1 MLILLV
7 DDNPDDRALARHAIV
22 DAFPGAEVREATDA
36 ADFAAAFG
44 DGEGIDLVVTDY
56 ELNWSDGL
64 DILRR
69 VKAARPG
76 LPVVMHTG
84 SGSEELAAAAMKA
97 GLDDYVVK
105 SPRGLPRLRASL
117 RGAVQAARDRAALA
131 RSEADLRAALR
142 QRDVL
147 LAELHH
153 RVKNNL
159 QSAISLLRLRAR
171 RLPED
176 AQSARAELLEVAGR
190 LQALAEVQARIHA
203 ADDFSSVDMRVVLD
217 DLGNS
222 LAGLYADKGIA
233 VSIEL
238 DGGFALPVRQAAPL
252 SLVCYEL
259 LLNVF
264 KHAFAGR
271 EAGGALRLIHARLP
285 DGRHEVAIAD
295 DGVGMDP
302 AVAEGTGWTLIR
314 SLAREAGAEIALAS
328 APGGG
333 GTRVTL
339 RIDGGDDAPGSGPS
353 GLRGRGF

>member
-1 MLILLV
+1 MLIVLV
-7 DDNPDDRALARHAIV
+7 DDDPDDRAFVRHAIA

-44 DGEGIDLVVTDY
+44 DGGGIDLVVTDY

-64 DILRR
+64 EILKR

-76 LPVVMHTG
+76 LPVVMHTA
-84 SGSEELAAAAMKA
+84 SGDEEVAVAAMKA

-105 SPRGLPRLRASL
+105 SARGLPRLRASL
-117 RGAVQAARDRAALA
+117 RGAVQAAKDRAALA

-171 RLPED
+171 RLPRD
-176 AQSARAELLEVAGR
+176 AEAARAELLEVAGR
-190 LQALAEVQARIHA
+190 LQALADVQARIHA
-203 ADDFSSVDMRVVLD
+203 AEDFSSVDMRAVLK
-217 DLGNS
+217 DLADS
-222 LAGLYADKGIA
+222 LADLYADKGIA
-233 VSIEL
+233 VSAEL
-238 DGGFALPVRQAAPL
+238 GGAFALPVRQAAPL

-264 KHAFAGR
+264 KHAFTGR
-271 EAGGALRLIHARLP
+271 EGGGTLRLAHSRLP
-285 DGRHEVAIAD
+285 DKRHEIVVGD
-295 DGVGMDP
+295 DGVGMGP
-302 AVAEGTGWTLIR
+302 AVTEGTGWTLIR
-314 SLAREAGAEIALAS
+314 SLAKEADAEIALE
-328 APGGG
+328 APPEGG
-333 GTRVTL
+333 GTRIAL
-339 RIDGGDDAPGSGPS
+339 RVAEGE
-353 GLRGRGF
+353 

>member
-7 DDNPDDRALARHAIV
+7 DDNPDDRALARHAIA
-22 DAFPGAEVREATDA
+22 DAFPDAEVREATDE

-44 DGEGIDLVVTDY
+44 DGEGVDLVVTDY
-56 ELNWSDGL
+56 DLNWSDGIEVL
-64 DILRR
+64 KRA
-69 VKAARPG
+69 KAARPG
-76 LPVVMHTG
+76 LPVVMHTA
-84 SGSEELAAAAMKA
+84 SGNEEVAVAAMKA

-105 SPRGLPRLRASL
+105 SARGWRRLSASL
-117 RGAVQAARDRAALA
+117 RGAVRAARDRAALA
-131 RSEADLRAALR
+131 RSEAELRAALR

-171 RLPED
+171 RLRPD
-176 AQSARAELLEVAGR
+176 AEEARAELLEVAGR

-203 ADDFSSVDMRVVLD
+203 ADDFSSVDMRAVLD
-217 DLGNS
+217 DLGKS
-222 LAGLYADKGIA
+222 LSGLYGDKDIA
-233 VSIEL
+233 VSAEL
-238 DGGFALPVRQAAPL
+238 DGAFALPVRQAAPL

-259 LLNVF
+259 VLNVF

-271 EAGGALRLIHARLP
+271 EGGGTLRLAHARLP
-285 DGRHEVAIAD
+285 DGRHEIVIGD

-314 SLAREAGAEIALAS
+314 SLAREADAELAVEPPP
-328 APGGG
+328 AGG
-333 GTRVTL
+333 GTRIAL
-339 RIDGGDDAPGSGPS
+339 RVAEGQ
-353 GLRGRGF
+353 